1 MNEQQRAAVQQALDA
16 LEYWAV
22 RDEFNS
28 DTREAIT
35 ALRQLL
41 EQQPVQEPWSPN
53 DTANRIGG
61 LPQDFIRH
69 EVENE
74 GDWSEWVNPN
84 SEQYF
89 MKCCDCGLVHEMQF
103 KVAKYLD
110 GNECEFVDDPD
121 LQPVFRARRAIP
133 PAQPAD
139 HCEDVLHMVRP
150 QNCGTGYCSCIDCLF
165 KKGGK

>member
-1 MNEQQRAAVQQALDA
+1 MAQEVMRSWQGQAPVGFNEAFQAVNQAL
-16 LEYWAV
+16 
-22 RDEFNS
+22 
-28 DTREAIT
+28 
-35 ALRQLL
+35 
-41 EQQPVQEPWSPN
+41 EQPEPVQELWSPN

-69 EVENE
+69 EVDNE

-150 QNCGTGYCSCIDCLF
+150 QNCGTGYCSCIECLF